1 MQDSKIDLALKI
13 SGTNTK
19 NLSITKKKNFIE
31 VLFIFITLGQ
41 QT

>member
-19 NLSITKKKNFIE
+19 NLSMTKKILHKST
-31 VLFIFITLGQ
+31 IFITLG
-41 QT
+41 